1 MYVVLSNIKTIR
13 KIFAKFLSSS
23 YNCVMKNQSYYNEQK
38 IINTEKLRRI
48 LREFPDF
55 ALDFF
60 TGIENKTSALTRLN
74 YAYDLRTFLNWALNE
89 TNLFRDKKDV
99 FDLEVKDLEKFHT
112 THFERY
118 MSYLT
123 SYTDENGET
132 ITNGERGKA
141 RKIAAVRSF
150 FKYFFR
156 REMISVDLASKIEMP
171 KLHEKPIIK
180 LEDDEV
186 YKFLST
192 VESGYGL
199 SGHEK
204 GFHKHTKTRDIAIM
218 TLLLGTGLRVSECVG
233 LNLND
238 VDFNLNAINVTRKGG
253 NQVILYFSDEV
264 KIALFDW
271 VEERS
276 NNPALI
282 DEPAL
287 FTSLQNKRISTR
299 AVEKL
304 VKKYAG
310 IVTPLKHITPHKLRS
325 TYGTRL
331 YHATQDIYVVA
342 DVLGHKDVNTTKKHY
357 AAISDEIR
365 RNASTAVS
373 LKK

>member
-1 MYVVLSNIKTIR
+1 
-13 KIFAKFLSSS
+13 
-23 YNCVMKNQSYYNEQK
+23 MKNQTYYNEQT
-38 IINTEKLRRI
+38 INNTKKLRNV
-48 LREFPDF
+48 LKDFPDF

-74 YAYDLRTFLNWALNE
+74 YAYDLRTFFNWAINE
-89 TNLFRDKKDV
+89 TNLFRGKSV
-99 FDLEVKDLEKFHT
+99 FDLEVSDLEKFHT

-123 SYTDENGET
+123 SYTDENGDI

-150 FKYFFR
+150 FKYYFR

-180 LEDDEV
+180 FENDEV
-186 YKFLST
+186 YKFLDT

-204 GFHKHTKTRDIAIM
+204 GFHKHTRVRDVAMM

-233 LNLND
+233 LN
-238 VDFNLNAINVTRKGG
+238 VDDLDFKINALKVTRKGG

-264 KIALFDW
+264 KIALYDW
-271 VEERS
+271 LEERAA
-276 NNPALI
+276 NPLLV

-287 FTSLQNKRISTR
+287 FTSLQNRRISAR

-304 VKKYAG
+304 VKKYAE

-331 YHATQDIYVVA
+331 YQATQDIYIVA
-342 DVLGHKDVNTTKKHY
+342 DVLGHRDVNTTKKHY
-357 AAISDEIR
+357 AAISDQIR
-365 RNASTAVS
+365 RQASTAVN
-373 LKK
+373 LRRMEK

>member
-1 MYVVLSNIKTIR
+1 
-13 KIFAKFLSSS
+13 
-23 YNCVMKNQSYYNEQK
+23 MKNQSYYNEQK
-38 IINTEKLRRI
+38 VLNTKKLRNV
-48 LREFPDF
+48 LKDFPDF

-60 TGIENKTSALTRLN
+60 TGIENNTSSLTRLN
-74 YAYDLRTFLNWALNE
+74 YAYDLRTFFNWAINE
-89 TNLFRDKKDV
+89 TNLFRGKTV

-123 SYTDENGET
+123 SYTDENGEI

-150 FKYFFR
+150 FKYYFR

-171 KLHEKPIIK
+171 KLHDKPIIK
-180 LEDDEV
+180 LEEDEV
-186 YKFLST
+186 YKFLDT

-204 GFHKHTKTRDIAIM
+204 GFHKHTKIRDIAIM

-238 VDFNLNAINVTRKGG
+238 IDFKINGLNITRKGG

-264 KIALFDW
+264 KVALFNW
-271 VEERS
+271 LEERAQ
-276 NNPALI
+276 NPLLV

-304 VKKYAG
+304 VKKYAE

-331 YHATQDIYVVA
+331 YQATQDIYIVA
-342 DVLGHKDVNTTKKHY
+342 DVLGHRDVNTTKKHY

-365 RNASTAVS
+365 RQASTAVN
-373 LKK
+373 LRK

>member
-1 MYVVLSNIKTIR
+1 MK
-13 KIFAKFLSSS
+13 KI
-23 YNCVMKNQSYYNEQK
+23 SYYNEQK
-38 IINTEKLRRI
+38 ISNTEKLRKI
-48 LREFPDF
+48 LKDFPDF

-60 TGIENKTSALTRLN
+60 TGIESRTSSLTRLN
-74 YAYDLRTFLNWALNE
+74 YAYDLRTFFNWAINE
-89 TNLFRDKKDV
+89 TNLFRGKEI

-118 MSYLT
+118 LSYVS
-123 SYTDENGET
+123 SYVNEKGET
-132 ITNGERGKA
+132 VTNGERGKA
-141 RKIAAVRSF
+141 RKLAVVRSF

-156 REMISVDLASKIEMP
+156 REMISVDVASKVEMP

-186 YKFLST
+186 YKYLST
-192 VESGYGL
+192 VETGYGL
-199 SGHEK
+199 TGHEK
-204 GFHKHTKTRDIAIM
+204 GFHKHTKVRDVAIM

-233 LNLND
+233 LNISD
-238 VDFNLNAINVTRKGG
+238 IDFKINAINVTRKGG

-264 KIALFDW
+264 KVALFDW
-271 VEERS
+271 LEIRS
-276 NNPALI
+276 ANPALA
-282 DEPAL
+282 EESAL
-287 FTSLQNKRISTR
+287 FTSLQNRRISTR

-331 YHATQDIYVVA
+331 YKATQDIYIVA

-357 AAISDEIR
+357 AAISDDIR
-365 RNASTAVS
+365 RSASKAVS
-373 LKK
+373 LRG

>member
-1 MYVVLSNIKTIR
+1 
-13 KIFAKFLSSS
+13 
-23 YNCVMKNQSYYNEQK
+23 MKNQSYYNEQK
-38 IINTEKLRRI
+38 VVNTKKLRNV
-48 LREFPDF
+48 LKDFPDF

-60 TGIENKTSALTRLN
+60 IGIENNTSALTRLN
-74 YAYDLRTFLNWALNE
+74 YAYDLRTFLNWAVNE
-89 TNLFRDKKDV
+89 TNLFRGKTV

-123 SYTDENGET
+123 SYTDENGDT

-150 FKYFFR
+150 FKYYFR

-171 KLHEKPIIK
+171 KLHDKPIIK
-180 LEDDEV
+180 LEEDEV
-186 YKFLST
+186 YKFLDT

-204 GFHKHTKTRDIAIM
+204 GFHKHTKIRDIAIM

-238 VDFNLNAINVTRKGG
+238 IDFKINALNITRKGG
-253 NQVILYFSDEV
+253 NQVILYFNDEV
-264 KIALFDW
+264 KVALFNW
-271 VEERS
+271 LEQRAT
-276 NNPALI
+276 NPLLV

-304 VKKYAG
+304 VKKYAE

-365 RNASTAVS
+365 RQASTAVN
-373 LKK
+373 LRK

>member
-1 MYVVLSNIKTIR
+1 MLKD
-13 KIFAKFLSSS
+13 L
-23 YNCVMKNQSYYNEQK
+23 
-38 IINTEKLRRI
+38 
-48 LREFPDF
+48 PDF
-55 ALDFF
+55 AMDFF
-60 TGIENKTSALTRLN
+60 VGIESQTSALTRLN
-74 YAYDLRTFLNWALNE
+74 YAYDLRTFFNWAVNE
-89 TNLFRDKKDV
+89 TNLFAGKSLLE
-99 FDLEVKDLEKFHT
+99 LEVRDLEKFHT

-123 SYTDENGET
+123 SYTDENGE
-132 ITNGERGKA
+132 IMTNGERGKA

-150 FKYFFR
+150 FKYYFR

-186 YKFLST
+186 FKFLNT
-192 VESGYGL
+192 VDNGYGL
-199 SGHEK
+199 EGHQK
-204 GFHKHTKTRDIAIM
+204 GFHKITRTRDVAII

-233 LNLND
+233 LNVSD
-238 VDFNLNAINVTRKGG
+238 IDFRINALTVTRKGG

-264 KIALFDW
+264 KVALYDW
-271 VEERS
+271 LNEREK
-276 NNPALI
+276 NALLI

-287 FTSLQNKRISTR
+287 FTSLQNRRISTR

-331 YHATQDIYVVA
+331 YHATQDIYIVA

-357 AAISDEIR
+357 AAISDDIR
-365 RNASTAVS
+365 RQASTAVS
-373 LKK
+373 LRQDA

>member
-1 MYVVLSNIKTIR
+1 
-13 KIFAKFLSSS
+13 
-23 YNCVMKNQSYYNEQK
+23 MKNQSYYNEQK
-38 IINTEKLRRI
+38 IKNTNKLRNV
-48 LREFPDF
+48 LKDFPDF

-60 TGIENKTSALTRLN
+60 TGIENTTSALTRLN
-74 YAYDLRTFLNWALNE
+74 YAYDLRTFFNWAVKE
-89 TNLFRDKKDV
+89 TNLFRGKEI
-99 FDLEVKDLEKFHT
+99 FDLEVSDLEKFHT

-123 SYTDENGET
+123 SYTDENGDT

-150 FKYFFR
+150 FKYYFR
-156 REMISVDLASKIEMP
+156 REMIKVDLASKIEMP
-171 KLHEKPIIK
+171 KLHDKPIIK

-186 YKFLST
+186 YKFLDT

-199 SGHEK
+199 SGNEV
-204 GFHKHTKTRDIAIM
+204 GYHKHTKIRDIAIM

-233 LNLND
+233 LNLD
-238 VDFNLNAINVTRKGG
+238 DLDFKINALKVTRKGG

-264 KIALFDW
+264 KVALFNW
-271 VEERS
+271 LEERAI
-276 NNPALI
+276 NPLLA
-282 DEPAL
+282 DEPAV
-287 FTSLQNKRISTR
+287 FTSLQNRRISTR

-342 DVLGHKDVNTTKKHY
+342 DVLGHRDVNTTKKHY
-357 AAISDEIR
+357 AAISDDIR
-365 RNASTAVS
+365 RKASNAVE
-373 LKK
+373 LRR

>member
-1 MYVVLSNIKTIR
+1 
-13 KIFAKFLSSS
+13 
-23 YNCVMKNQSYYNEQK
+23 MKNQTYYNEQK
-38 IINTEKLRRI
+38 ILNTNKLRKI
-48 LREFPDF
+48 LKDFPDF

-60 TGIENKTSALTRLN
+60 TGIENNTSSLTRLN
-74 YAYDLRTFLNWALNE
+74 YAYDLRTFFNWAVNE
-89 TNLFRDKKDV
+89 TNLFRGKSV
-99 FDLEVKDLEKFHT
+99 YDLEVSDLEKFHT

-171 KLHEKPIIK
+171 KLHDKPIIR
-180 LEDDEV
+180 LEEDEV
-186 YKFLST
+186 YKFLDT
-192 VESGYGL
+192 VETGYGL

-204 GFHKHTKTRDIAIM
+204 GFHKHTKVRDIAIM

-233 LNLND
+233 LNLD
-238 VDFNLNAINVTRKGG
+238 DLDFKINALKVTRKGG

-264 KIALFDW
+264 KVALYDW
-271 VEERS
+271 LVERGK
-276 NNPALI
+276 NPLLA
-282 DEPAL
+282 DEQAL

-304 VKKYAG
+304 VKKYAE

-331 YHATQDIYVVA
+331 YQATQDIYIVA
-342 DVLGHKDVNTTKKHY
+342 DVLGHRDVNTTKKHY
-357 AAISDEIR
+357 AAISDQIR
-365 RNASTAVS
+365 REASNAVS
-373 LKK
+373 LRK

>member
-1 MYVVLSNIKTIR
+1 
-13 KIFAKFLSSS
+13 
-23 YNCVMKNQSYYNEQK
+23 MKNQSYYNEQK
-38 IINTEKLRRI
+38 IINTDKLRRI
-48 LREFPDF
+48 LRDFPDF

-60 TGIENKTSALTRLN
+60 TGIENNTSALTRLN
-74 YAYDLRTFLNWALNE
+74 YAYDLRTFFNWAIKE
-89 TNLFRDKKDV
+89 TNLFRDKGDIYQ
-99 FDLEVKDLEKFHT
+99 LEVKDLEKFHT

-123 SYTDENGET
+123 SYTDENGEI

-156 REMISVDLASKIEMP
+156 REMIAVDLASKIEMP
-171 KLHEKPIIK
+171 KLHDKPIIR
-180 LEDDEV
+180 LEEEEV
-186 YKFLST
+186 YSFLNT

-204 GFHKHTKTRDIAIM
+204 GFHKHTKVRDIAIM

-233 LNLND
+233 LNMSD
-238 VDFNLNAINVTRKGG
+238 IDFKINAIKITRKGG
-253 NQVILYFSDEV
+253 NQVVLYFSDEV
-264 KIALFDW
+264 KVALFDW
-271 VEERS
+271 IEERS
-276 NNPALI
+276 TNPLLI

-287 FTSLQNKRISTR
+287 FTSLQNKRISPR
-299 AVEKL
+299 AVQKL

-331 YHATQDIYVVA
+331 YHATQDIYIVA
-342 DVLGHKDVNTTKKHY
+342 DVLGHRDVNTTKKHY
-357 AAISDEIR
+357 AAISDDIR
-365 RNASTAVS
+365 RSASTAVS
-373 LKK
+373 LRK

>member
-1 MYVVLSNIKTIR
+1 
-13 KIFAKFLSSS
+13 
-23 YNCVMKNQSYYNEQK
+23 MKNQTYYNEQK
-38 IINTEKLRRI
+38 IKNTAKLRKV
-48 LREFPDF
+48 LKDLPDF

-60 TGIENKTSALTRLN
+60 TGVENNTSSLTRLN
-74 YAYDLRTFLNWALNE
+74 YAYDLRLFFNWAVNE
-89 TNLFRDKKDV
+89 TNLFPGKTV

-123 SYTDENGET
+123 SYTDENGEI

-141 RKIAAVRSF
+141 RKIASVRSF
-150 FKYFFR
+150 FKYFFK
-156 REMISVDLASKIEMP
+156 REMISVDVASKIDMP
-171 KLHEKPIIK
+171 KLHDKPIIR

-186 YKFLST
+186 YKFLNT
-192 VESGYGL
+192 VDSGYGL

-204 GFHKHTKTRDIAIM
+204 GFHKHTKTRDVAIM

-233 LNLND
+233 LNVTD
-238 VDFNLNAINVTRKGG
+238 VDFKTNAINVTRKGG

-264 KIALFDW
+264 KVALFDW
-271 VEERS
+271 LEERS
-276 NNPALI
+276 KNPELI

-357 AAISDEIR
+357 AAISEDIR
-365 RNASTAVS
+365 KSASKAVS
-373 LKK
+373 LRG

>member
-1 MYVVLSNIKTIR
+1 
-13 KIFAKFLSSS
+13 
-23 YNCVMKNQSYYNEQK
+23 MKNQSYYNEQK
-38 IINTEKLRRI
+38 IKLTARLRKI
-48 LREFPDF
+48 LQEFPDF

-60 TGIENKTSALTRLN
+60 TGIEGKTSALTRIN
-74 YAYDLRTFLNWALNE
+74 YAYDLRTFFNWALNE
-89 TNLFRDKKDV
+89 TNLFRDKTMYT
-99 FDLEVKDLEKFHT
+99 LEVGDLEKFHA

-123 SYTDENGET
+123 SYTDENGDT

-150 FKYFFR
+150 FKYYFR
-156 REMISVDLASKIEMP
+156 REMIKVDLASKIEMP
-171 KLHEKPIIK
+171 KLHDKPIIK
-180 LEDDEV
+180 FEEEEV
-186 YKFLST
+186 FKFLDT

-204 GFHKHTKTRDIAIM
+204 GFHKHTKVRDTAIM

-233 LNLND
+233 LNITD
-238 VDFNLNAINVTRKGG
+238 VDFKNNAIKVTRKGG

-264 KIALFDW
+264 KVALFDW
-271 VEERS
+271 LEVRS
-276 NNPALI
+276 SNPELV

-299 AVEKL
+299 AIQKL
-304 VKKYAG
+304 VKKYAE

-331 YHATQDIYVVA
+331 YHATQDIYIVA
-342 DVLGHKDVNTTKKHY
+342 DVLGHRDVNTTKKHY
-357 AAISDEIR
+357 AAISDDIR
-365 RNASTAVS
+365 KSASNAVS
-373 LKK
+373 LRRD

>member
-1 MYVVLSNIKTIR
+1 
-13 KIFAKFLSSS
+13 
-23 YNCVMKNQSYYNEQK
+23 MKNQTYYNEQK
-38 IINTEKLRRI
+38 VKNTEKLRKI

-74 YAYDLRTFLNWALNE
+74 YAYDLRTFFNWLVTE
-89 TNLFRDKKDV
+89 TNLFYGKKIME
-99 FDLEVKDLEKFHT
+99 LEVHDLEKLHT

-118 MSYLT
+118 MSYLS
-123 SYTDENGET
+123 SYTDEDGNT

-150 FKYFFR
+150 YKYYFR
-156 REMISVDLASKIEMP
+156 REMISVDVASKIEMP
-171 KLHEKPIIK
+171 KLHEKPIIR

-186 YKFLST
+186 YKFLGT

-199 SGHEK
+199 NGHEK
-204 GFHKHTKTRDIAIM
+204 GFHKHTKVRDTAIM

-233 LNLND
+233 LNIND
-238 VDFNLNAINVTRKGG
+238 VDFKTNAINITRKGG
-253 NQVILYFSDEV
+253 NQVILYFNDEV
-264 KIALFDW
+264 KVALYNW
-271 VEERS
+271 LEER
-276 NNPALI
+276 NENPALI
-282 DEPAL
+282 EEQAL

-331 YHATQDIYVVA
+331 YQATGDIYVVA

-357 AAISDEIR
+357 AAISDNIR
-365 RNASTAVS
+365 RKASTAVS
-373 LKK
+373 LKSEA

>member
-1 MYVVLSNIKTIR
+1 
-13 KIFAKFLSSS
+13 
-23 YNCVMKNQSYYNEQK
+23 MKNQSYYNEQRVKLTARLRK
-38 IINTEKLRRI
+38 ILQ
-48 LREFPDF
+48 EFPDF

-60 TGIENKTSALTRLN
+60 TGIENKTSALTRIN
-74 YAYDLRTFLNWALNE
+74 YAYDIRTFFNWALNE
-89 TNLFRDKKDV
+89 TNLFRDKTMYT
-99 FDLEVKDLEKFHT
+99 LEVSDLEKFHT

-123 SYTDENGET
+123 SYTDENGDT

-141 RKIAAVRSF
+141 RKIASVRSF
-150 FKYFFR
+150 FKYYFR

-171 KLHEKPIIK
+171 KLHDKPIIR
-180 LEDDEV
+180 LEDNEV
-186 YKFLST
+186 YKFLDT

-204 GFHKHTKTRDIAIM
+204 GFHKHTKVRDVAIM

-233 LNLND
+233 LNVND
-238 VDFNLNAINVTRKGG
+238 VDFKTNAIKVTRKGG

-264 KIALFDW
+264 KVALFDW
-271 VEERS
+271 LQERS
-276 NNPALI
+276 ANVELV

-299 AVEKL
+299 AVQKL
-304 VKKYAG
+304 VKKYAE

-331 YHATQDIYVVA
+331 YHATQDIYIVA
-342 DVLGHKDVNTTKKHY
+342 DVLGHRDVNTTKKHY
-357 AAISDEIR
+357 AAISDDIR
-365 RNASTAVS
+365 KAASKAVS
-373 LKK
+373 LHQE

>member
-1 MYVVLSNIKTIR
+1 
-13 KIFAKFLSSS
+13 
-23 YNCVMKNQSYYNEQK
+23 MKNQSYYNEQK

>member
-1 MYVVLSNIKTIR
+1 
-13 KIFAKFLSSS
+13 
-23 YNCVMKNQSYYNEQK
+23 MKNQSYYNEQK

-48 LREFPDF
+48 LKEFPDF

-60 TGIENKTSALTRLN
+60 TGIENNTSALTRLN
-74 YAYDLRTFLNWALNE
+74 YASDLRTFLNWALNE